1 MEQVKQENDKLGR
14 MQAQMIEEL
23 PIAVS
28 RHCLDQKLNLLWA
41 NTEFYQ
47 LTGGEKAFPS
57 AGLKALFST
66 DLQEFYQLR
75 DTLLSAKAQ
84 GLSRI
89 MQRIGITVNG
99 KRVWLCASAVLKQGN
114 DDSYEV
120 VICYTPIQEPMENK
134 SGLYNQ
140 RRK

>member
-28 RHCLDQKLNLLWA
+28 RHCLDQKLTLLWA

-57 AGLKALFST
+57 AGIKALFST

-89 MQRIGITVNG
+89 TQRIGITV
-99 KRVWLCASAVLKQGN
+99 RVSVYGYALLLFSSK
-114 DDSYEV
+114 EV
-120 VICYTPIQEPMENK
+120 MIPM
-134 SGLYNQ
+134 
-140 RRK
+140 R